1 MVEKREIIS
10 GESKVARSFS
20 NFFQNAIVSLGILI
34 TKTMELVKTFLL
46 ATSRMYQMC
55 IVLF

>member
-10 GESKVARSFS
+10 GESKVASSFS

-34 TKTMELVKTFLL
+34 TKTMELVKIFLL

>member
-1 MVEKREIIS
+1 MVGKREIIS
-10 GESKVARSFS
+10 AESKVASSFS
-20 NFFQNAIVSLGILI
+20 NFFQNAILSLGILI
-34 TKTMELVKTFLL
+34 TKSTELVKTFLL

>member
-10 GESKVARSFS
+10 GESKVASSFS